1 MQYEIIIEK
10 DTKVLRDVQQN
21 FKETDLSFIYKNIVY
36 SKILFDRFQNIEVS
50 DEITPFKY
58 CYTPEQGFYENPNW
72 AEPDTSNTFGIPDD
86 VYMAIKEQAIQE
98 VQNELNK

>member
-1 MQYEIIIEK
+1 MHEIIVEK
-10 DTKVLRDVQQN
+10 DTKIVKGIEQKFN
-21 FKETDLSFIYKNIVY
+21 ETELSFICNNVIY
-36 SKILFDRFQNIEVS
+36 SKLLFDRFQNIEVS

-72 AEPDTSNTFGIPDD
+72 SEPDTSNTFGVPDD